1 MISSEVLLRVI
12 YSLICNALTKTC
24 FTLKWF
30 HDIIIFIN
38 DEFVEPFFLGCGGAG
53 MTEKKKLPIGIES
66 FEEIRKEGF
75 YYVDK
80 TGVIGQLLE
89 KWGKVNLFTRP
100 RRFGKSLNMSMLKA
114 FFEIDGDP
122 ALFEDLEI
130 SEKRELC
137 EKYMGQ
143 FPVISISLKSVEGL
157 SFTAACDAFKTVIGT
172 EAMRFSFLE
181 ESTVLSENDK
191 KMYRQLTTVGTL
203 ETGLFD
209 MSIEVL
215 ASSLKILSALLHKH
229 YGRQV
234 ILLIDE
240 YDVPLDKAFQYGYYD
255 EMVSLIR
262 NMFGNALKT
271 NPNLYFAV
279 LTGCLRIA
287 KESIF
292 TGLNNFEV
300 LSVLDV
306 QYDECFGFTDAEVKD
321 MLDYY
326 DLSEHYSEVKEW
338 YDGYRFGN
346 TEVYCP
352 WDVIR
357 YCKSLCADPKAIP
370 EDYWS
375 NTSGNAMVRRFIDKA
390 DTQTRDEIER
400 LISGEEIVKEIH
412 QELTYNELDS
422 SIENLWSVLFTTG
435 YLTQRGRAGE
445 DQYRLVI
452 PNREIRKLFIKQIR
466 EWFRD
471 VSRKDGETLN
481 QFCEAF
487 PEQNPEKI
495 EEIFSDYLWKTIS
508 IRDTASAKKENFY
521 HGILLG
527 LLGYKSNWLI
537 KSNVESGIGYS
548 DILVEVP
555 KNRTG
560 IVIEL
565 KYAEDG
571 NMDSA
576 CEKALQQ
583 IEDRDYIAKLK
594 DDGMRNIIKYG
605 IACYKKNCKVVL
617 G

>member
-1 MISSEVLLRVI
+1 
-12 YSLICNALTKTC
+12 
-24 FTLKWF
+24 
-30 HDIIIFIN
+30 
-38 DEFVEPFFLGCGGAG
+38 
-53 MTEKKKLPIGIES
+53 MTGKKKLPIGIDI
-66 FEEIRKEGF
+66 FEKMDREEF

-80 TGVIGQLLE
+80 TGMIEDLIQNRSE
-89 KWGKVNLFTRP
+89 VNLFTRP

-114 FFEIDGDP
+114 FFETGGDP
-122 ALFEDLEI
+122 ALFKGLKITER
-130 SEKRELC
+130 KELC

-157 SFTAACDAFKTVIGT
+157 DFEAAKKALKDILGE
-172 EAMRFSFLE
+172 EAGRFYFLTQSSKLTNE
-181 ESTVLSENDK
+181 EIESYKALL
-191 KMYRQLTTVGTL
+191 RVG
-203 ETGLFD
+203 ETGDFL
-209 MSIEVL
+209 MSDTAMEKAL
-215 ASSLKILSALLHKH
+215 LRLSLLLHKH
-229 YGRQV
+229 YGKKV

-255 EMVSLIR
+255 EMVSLLR

-306 QYDECFGFTDAEVKD
+306 QYDECFGFTDTEVKD

-326 DLSEHYSEVKEW
+326 DLSEHYAEVKEW

-357 YCKSLCADPKAIP
+357 YCKTLCADPNAIP

-390 DTQTRDEIER
+390 DTRTRDEIER

-412 QELTYNELDS
+412 QDLTYNELDS

-435 YLTQRGRAGE
+435 YLTQRGCAGE
-445 DQYRLVI
+445 YQYRLVI
-452 PNREIRKLFIKQIR
+452 PNLEIRKLFIRQIR

-487 PEQNPEKI
+487 PDQNPEKI
-495 EEIFSDYLWKTIS
+495 EEIFSDYLWNTIS
-508 IRDTASAKKENFY
+508 IRDTASTKKENFY

-527 LLGYKSNWLI
+527 LLGYKSKWLV
-537 KSNVESGIGYS
+537 KSNAESGFGYS

-571 NMDSA
+571 NMDAA
-576 CEKALQQ
+576 CEKALHQ
-583 IEDRDYIAKLK
+583 IEDRDYVVKLK

>member
-1 MISSEVLLRVI
+1 MSSWNLFLL
-12 YSLICNALTKTC
+12 T
-24 FTLKWF
+24 
-30 HDIIIFIN
+30 
-38 DEFVEPFFLGCGGAG
+38 CGGAG
-53 MTEKKKLPIGIES
+53 MTGKKKLPIGIDI
-66 FEEIRKEGF
+66 FEKMDREEF

-80 TGVIGQLLE
+80 TGMIEDLLQNRSE
-89 KWGKVNLFTRP
+89 VNLFTRP
-100 RRFGKSLNMSMLKA
+100 RRFGKSLNMSMMKA
-114 FFEIDGDP
+114 FFEIGASP
-122 ALFEDLEI
+122 ALFKGLKI
-130 SEKRELC
+130 SERKELC

-157 SFTAACDAFKTVIGT
+157 DFEAAKKALKDILGE
-172 EAMRFSFLE
+172 EAGRFYFLIQSSKLTNE
-181 ESTVLSENDK
+181 EIESYKALL
-191 KMYRQLTTVGTL
+191 RVG
-203 ETGLFD
+203 ETGDFL
-209 MSIEVL
+209 MSDTAMEKAL
-215 ASSLKILSALLHKH
+215 LRLSLLLHKH
-229 YGRQV
+229 YDKQV
-234 ILLIDE
+234 ILLVDE

-255 EMVSLIR
+255 EMVSLLR

-279 LTGCLRIA
+279 LTGCLRIS

-292 TGLNNFEV
+292 TGLNNLKV
-300 LSVLDV
+300 LTLTDV
-306 QYDECFGFTDAEVKD
+306 RFDEYFGFTDTEVKD

-326 DLSEHYSEVKEW
+326 DLSEHYAEVKEW

-346 TEVYCP
+346 VEVYCP
-352 WDVIR
+352 WDVIN
-357 YCKSLCADPKAIP
+357 YCDLLKADPNALP
-370 EDYWS
+370 QDYWS

-390 DTQTRDEIER
+390 DTRTRDEIER
-400 LISGEEIVKEIH
+400 LIAGDEIVKEIH

-435 YLTQRGRAGE
+435 YLTQRGQEGKK
-445 DQYRLVI
+445 YRLAI
-452 PNREIRKLFIKQIR
+452 PNNEIRELFISQIR

-471 VSRKDGETLN
+471 VSRKDGETLD

-495 EEIFSDYLWKTIS
+495 EEIFSDYLWNTIS
-508 IRDTASAKKENFY
+508 IRDTASSKKENFY

-527 LLGYKSNWLI
+527 LLGYKSNWLV
-537 KSNVESGIGYS
+537 KSNAESGFGYS

-571 NMDSA
+571 NMDAA

-583 IEDRDYIAKLK
+583 IEDRDYAAKLK

-605 IACYKKNCKVVL
+605 IACYKKNCKVML

>member
-1 MISSEVLLRVI
+1 MM
-12 YSLICNALTKTC
+12 
-24 FTLKWF
+24 
-30 HDIIIFIN
+30 
-38 DEFVEPFFLGCGGAG
+38 G
-53 MTEKKKLPIGIES
+53 KKKLPIGIES

-114 FFEIDGDP
+114 FFEIGGDS
-122 ALFEDLEI
+122 ALFEGLKI
-130 SEKRELC
+130 SEKKELC

-157 SFTAACDAFKTVIGT
+157 SFEAAKKALKDILGVEAGRFYFLTKSSKLTA
-172 EAMRFSFLE
+172 E
-181 ESTVLSENDK
+181 EIESYKALL
-191 KMYRQLTTVGTL
+191 RVG
-203 ETGLFD
+203 ETGDFL
-209 MSIEVL
+209 MSDTAMEKAL
-215 ASSLKILSALLHKH
+215 LRLSSLLCKH
-229 YGRQV
+229 YGKQV

-279 LTGCLRIA
+279 LTGCLRIS

-292 TGLNNFEV
+292 TGLNNLKV
-300 LSVLDV
+300 LTLTDV
-306 QYDECFGFTDAEVKD
+306 RFDEYFGFTDSEVKD
-321 MLDYY
+321 MLEYY
-326 DLSEHYSEVKEW
+326 GLSEHYGEVKEW

-346 TEVYCP
+346 VEVYCP
-352 WDVIR
+352 WDVIN
-357 YCKSLCADPKAIP
+357 YCDLLKADPNALP
-370 EDYWS
+370 QDYWS
-375 NTSGNAMVRRFIDKA
+375 NTSGNAMVRRFVDKA
-390 DTQTRDEIER
+390 DTRTRDEIER
-400 LISGEEIVKEIH
+400 LIAGDEIVKEIH

-435 YLTQRGRAGE
+435 YLTQRGQE
-445 DQYRLVI
+445 EKKYRLAI
-452 PNREIRKLFIKQIR
+452 PNNEIRELFISQIR

-495 EEIFSDYLWKTIS
+495 EEIFSDYLWNTIS
-508 IRDTASAKKENFY
+508 IRDTASSKKENFY

-527 LLGYKSNWLI
+527 LLGYKSNWLV
-537 KSNVESGIGYS
+537 KSNAESGLGYS

-571 NMDSA
+571 NMDAA

-583 IEDRDYIAKLK
+583 IEDRDYAAKLK